1 MLASGCES
9 GSWPGLWPNGV
20 IQISVSPL
28 SPSLYAAFVAA
39 TVVLMLVPGPN
50 VALIVANS
58 LAFGARVGLVTVL
71 GTILGMIVQLSVAAF
86 GVTAL
91 VGALAQGFNTL
102 RWLGVVYLLW
112 LGVRD
117 WRTPAGDLS
126 RVAPVSPR
134 RIFIRGFLVSLTN
147 PKPLVFY
154 AAFLPQFLVADA
166 PLNKQMAI
174 LSVTFVAIGF
184 VVDSGWAFAGARAR
198 GLVARFGR
206 ARNRLTGAILVGAGA
221 ALGLALARL

>member
-1 MLASGCES
+1 
-9 GSWPGLWPNGV
+9 
-20 IQISVSPL
+20 L
-28 SPSLYAAFVAA
+28 SPSLYAGFVAA
-39 TVVLMLVPGPN
+39 TVLLMLVPGPN

-58 LAFGARVGLVTVL
+58 LVFGARVGLVTVF
-71 GTILGMIVQLSVAAF
+71 GTIVGMIVQLSVAAL

-91 VGALAQGFNTL
+91 FGALAEGFNTL

-126 RVAPVSPR
+126 RIAPVSPR
-134 RIFIRGFLVSLTN
+134 RIFTRGFLVSLTN

-166 PLNKQMAI
+166 PLGRQMAI

-198 GLVARFGR
+198 GLVARFVR

>member
-1 MLASGCES
+1 M
-9 GSWPGLWPNGV
+9 
-20 IQISVSPL
+20 
-28 SPSLYAAFVAA
+28 SPSLYAGFVAA
-39 TVVLMLVPGPN
+39 TVLLMLVPGPN

-58 LAFGARVGLVTVL
+58 LVFGARVGLVTVF
-71 GTILGMIVQLSVAAF
+71 GTIVGMIVQLSVAAL

-91 VGALAQGFNTL
+91 FGALAEGFNTL

-126 RVAPVSPR
+126 RIAPVSRR
-134 RIFIRGFLVSLTN
+134 RIFTRGFLVSLTN

-166 PLNKQMAI
+166 PLGRQMAI

-184 VVDSGWAFAGARAR
+184 LVDSGWAFAGARAR

>member
-1 MLASGCES
+1 M
-9 GSWPGLWPNGV
+9 
-20 IQISVSPL
+20 
-28 SPSLYAAFVAA
+28 SPSLYAGFVAA
-39 TVVLMLVPGPN
+39 TVLLMLVPGPN

-58 LAFGARVGLVTVL
+58 LVFGARVGLVTVF
-71 GTILGMIVQLSVAAF
+71 GTIVGMIVQLSVAAL

-91 VGALAQGFNTL
+91 FGALAEGFNTL

-126 RVAPVSPR
+126 RIAPVSPR
-134 RIFIRGFLVSLTN
+134 RIFTRGFLVSLTN

-166 PLNKQMAI
+166 PLGRQMAI

-184 VVDSGWAFAGARAR
+184 LVDSGWAFAGARAR

>member
-1 MLASGCES
+1 
-9 GSWPGLWPNGV
+9 
-20 IQISVSPL
+20 VSPL
-28 SPSLYAAFVAA
+28 SPSVYAAFVAA

-198 GLVARFGR
+198 VLVARFGR

>member
-1 MLASGCES
+1 MSTTLFPTSLV
-9 GSWPGLWPNGV
+9 GSYPQPDW
-20 IQISVSPL
+20 
-28 SPSLYAAFVAA
+28 
-39 TVVLMLVPGPN
+39 
-50 VALIVANS
+50 LIDRA
-58 LAFGARVGLVTVL
+58 
-71 GTILGMIVQLSVAAF
+71 QLSHRLPPRVRA
-86 GVTAL
+86 TD
-91 VGALAQGFNTL
+91 
-102 RWLGVVYLLW
+102 LW
-112 LGVRD
+112 
-117 WRTPAGDLS
+117 

-134 RIFIRGFLVSLTN
+134 KIFTRGFLVSLTN

>member
-1 MLASGCES
+1 
-9 GSWPGLWPNGV
+9 
-20 IQISVSPL
+20 VSLL
-28 SPSLYAAFVAA
+28 SPSLYAGFVAA
-39 TVVLMLVPGPN
+39 TVLLMLVPGPN

-58 LAFGARVGLVTVL
+58 LAFGARVGLVTVF
-71 GTILGMIVQLSVAAF
+71 GTIVGMIVQLSVAAL
-86 GVTAL
+86 GVAAL
-91 VGALAQGFNTL
+91 FGALAEGFNTL

-126 RVAPVSPR
+126 RIAPVSPR
-134 RIFIRGFLVSLTN
+134 RIFTRGFLVSLTN

-166 PLNKQMAI
+166 PLGRQMAI

-184 VVDSGWAFAGARAR
+184 LVDSGWAFAGARAR

>member
-1 MLASGCES
+1 MSL
-9 GSWPGLWPNGV
+9 
-20 IQISVSPL
+20 L
-28 SPSLYAAFVAA
+28 SPSLYAGFVAA
-39 TVVLMLVPGPN
+39 TVLLMLVPGPN

-58 LAFGARVGLVTVL
+58 LVFGARVGLVTVF
-71 GTILGMIVQLSVAAF
+71 GTIVGMIVQLSVAAL

-91 VGALAQGFNTL
+91 FGALAEGFNTL

-126 RVAPVSPR
+126 RISPVSPR
-134 RIFIRGFLVSLTN
+134 RIFTRGFLVSLTN

-166 PLNKQMAI
+166 PLGRQMAI

-184 VVDSGWAFAGARAR
+184 LVDSGWAFAGARAR

>member
-1 MLASGCES
+1 M
-9 GSWPGLWPNGV
+9 
-20 IQISVSPL
+20 PL
-28 SPSLYAAFVAA
+28 PLYFGFVTA
-39 TVVLMLVPGPN
+39 TVVLMLIPGPN
-50 VALIVANS
+50 VSLIVANS
-58 LAFGARVGLVTVL
+58 IAYGTRYGLLTLAGTSAAMVMQLAFTVL
-71 GTILGMIVQLSVAAF
+71 GL
-86 GVTAL
+86 TAL
-91 VGALAQGFNTL
+91 LGAMATWFEWL

-134 RIFIRGFLVSLTN
+134 RIFTRGFLVSLTN

>member
-1 MLASGCES
+1 
-9 GSWPGLWPNGV
+9 
-20 IQISVSPL
+20 L
-28 SPSLYAAFVAA
+28 SPSLYAGFVAA
-39 TVVLMLVPGPN
+39 TVLLMLVPGPN

-71 GTILGMIVQLSVAAF
+71 GTIAGMIVQLSVAAL

-91 VGALAQGFNTL
+91 VGALAEGFNTL

-117 WRTPAGDLS
+117 WRTPAGNLS
-126 RVAPVSPR
+126 RIAPVSPR
-134 RIFIRGFLVSLTN
+134 KIFTRGFLVSLTN

-166 PLNKQMAI
+166 PLNRQMAI

-184 VVDSGWAFAGARAR
+184 VVDCGWAFAGARAR

-206 ARNRLTGAILVGAGA
+206 ARNRLTGAIMVGAGA

>member
-1 MLASGCES
+1 MSL
-9 GSWPGLWPNGV
+9 
-20 IQISVSPL
+20 L
-28 SPSLYAAFVAA
+28 SPSLYAGFVAA
-39 TVVLMLVPGPN
+39 TVLLMLVPGPN

-58 LAFGARVGLVTVL
+58 LVFGARVGLVTVF
-71 GTILGMIVQLSVAAF
+71 GTIVGMIVQLSVTAL

-91 VGALAQGFNTL
+91 FGALAEGFNTL

-126 RVAPVSPR
+126 RIAPVSPR
-134 RIFIRGFLVSLTN
+134 RIFTRGFLVSLTN

-166 PLNKQMAI
+166 PLGRQMAI

-184 VVDSGWAFAGARAR
+184 LVDSGWAFAGARAR

>member
-1 MLASGCES
+1 
-9 GSWPGLWPNGV
+9 
-20 IQISVSPL
+20 VSLL

-39 TVVLMLVPGPN
+39 TVLLMLVPGPN

-71 GTILGMIVQLSVAAF
+71 GTIVGMIVQLSVAAF

-91 VGALAQGFNTL
+91 VGALAEGFNTL

-134 RIFIRGFLVSLTN
+134 RIFTRGFLVSLTN

>member
-1 MLASGCES
+1 
-9 GSWPGLWPNGV
+9 
-20 IQISVSPL
+20 VSLL
-28 SPSLYAAFVAA
+28 SPSLYAGFVAA
-39 TVVLMLVPGPN
+39 TVLLMLVPGPN

-58 LAFGARVGLVTVL
+58 LAFGARVGLVTVF
-71 GTILGMIVQLSVAAF
+71 GTIVGMIVQLSVAAL

-91 VGALAQGFNTL
+91 FGALAEGFNTL

-126 RVAPVSPR
+126 RIAPVSPR
-134 RIFIRGFLVSLTN
+134 RIFTRGFLVSLTN

-166 PLNKQMAI
+166 PLGRQMAI

>member
-1 MLASGCES
+1 MSL
-9 GSWPGLWPNGV
+9 
-20 IQISVSPL
+20 L
-28 SPSLYAAFVAA
+28 SASLYAGFVAA
-39 TVVLMLVPGPN
+39 TVLLMLVPGPN

-58 LAFGARVGLVTVL
+58 LAFGARVGLVTVF
-71 GTILGMIVQLSVAAF
+71 GTIVGMIVQLSVAAL

-91 VGALAQGFNTL
+91 FGALAEGFNTL

-126 RVAPVSPR
+126 RIAPVSPR
-134 RIFIRGFLVSLTN
+134 RIFTRGFLVSLTN

-154 AAFLPQFLVADA
+154 GAFLPQFLVADA
-166 PLNKQMAI
+166 PLGRQMAI

>member
-1 MLASGCES
+1 
-9 GSWPGLWPNGV
+9 
-20 IQISVSPL
+20 L

-39 TVVLMLVPGPN
+39 TVLLMLVPGPN

-71 GTILGMIVQLSVAAF
+71 GTIVGMIVQLSVAAF
-86 GVTAL
+86 GVAAL

-126 RVAPVSPR
+126 RIAPVSPR
-134 RIFIRGFLVSLTN
+134 RIFTRGFLVSLTN

-166 PLNKQMAI
+166 PLNRQMAI

-184 VVDSGWAFAGARAR
+184 IVDSGWAFAGARAR
-198 GLVARFGR
+198 GVVARFGR

>member
-1 MLASGCES
+1 
-9 GSWPGLWPNGV
+9 
-20 IQISVSPL
+20 L
-28 SPSLYAAFVAA
+28 SPSLYAGFVAA
-39 TVVLMLVPGPN
+39 TVLLMLVPGPN

-71 GTILGMIVQLSVAAF
+71 GTIVGMIVQLSVAAF
-86 GVTAL
+86 GVAAL
-91 VGALAQGFNTL
+91 VGPLAQGFNTL
-102 RWLGVVYLLW
+102 RWLGVIYLLW

-126 RVAPVSPR
+126 RIAPVSPR
-134 RIFIRGFLVSLTN
+134 RIFTRGFLVSLTN

-166 PLNKQMAI
+166 PLNRQMAI
-174 LSVTFVAIGF
+174 LSVTFVAIGLI
-184 VVDSGWAFAGARAR
+184 VDSGWAFAGARAR

>member
-1 MLASGCES
+1 
-9 GSWPGLWPNGV
+9 
-20 IQISVSPL
+20 VSLL
-28 SPSLYAAFVAA
+28 SASLYAGFVAA
-39 TVVLMLVPGPN
+39 TVLLMLVPGPN

-58 LAFGARVGLVTVL
+58 LAFGARVGLVTVF
-71 GTILGMIVQLSVAAF
+71 GTIVGMIVQLSVAAL
-86 GVTAL
+86 GVTA
-91 VGALAQGFNTL
+91 VFSALAEGFNTL

-126 RVAPVSPR
+126 RIAPVSPR
-134 RIFIRGFLVSLTN
+134 RIFTRGFLVSLTN

-166 PLNKQMAI
+166 PLGRQMAI